1 MKLTSGQIRGLLKR
15 REDERV
21 EFKRAASAL
30 PANLWDSY
38 SAFCNTDGGVIILG
52 VAQDKSGRFSIEG
65 VKNAQKLMSDFWS
78 TANNAEKVSYS
89 IFFGHYVYP
98 VKCGGKTLVVI
109 EVPRAPREARPVYIG
124 EDVFKGTFRRN
135 GEGDYHCTR
144 EAVKAMLRD
153 QCNETAD
160 MCVLDELL
168 VKDLNA
174 DTIRR
179 YRGRFSNIKVGHV
192 WNDLPDDEFLTKI
205 GAARQCPDG
214 NVHPTLAGL
223 VCFGD
228 FVTIMHVLPNYF
240 LDYRERLSSETRWND
255 RVAAHDATWSG
266 NIYDFFFKIH
276 DRVTGDVKIPFKIAA
291 DGITRIDDTPVHKA
305 LREVLANALIHADYH
320 GRQGIVVEKH
330 FRTLTFSNPGTMR
343 ISKSVAVA
351 GGTSDARN
359 TAIFNI
365 FALVDIG
372 ERSGM
377 GLANLH
383 GLWKK
388 YGYAEPKITESYD
401 PDRTV
406 ITVTTDDDTVK
417 DTVIGVKPDQ
427 NPTKTR
433 PEPDKEVSRVVQKQ
447 SASGAEAV
455 QKLFES
461 GAEVVQ
467 KPSGGDTEAVQKRN
481 SQGGVDRLPLRE
493 LPTSARQVLNAV
505 ADDCFMTQRGL
516 VSKLGLAKSTII
528 KATAILIKNG
538 FLRRVGP
545 KKGGHWE
552 VVEGSDK

>member
-1 MKLTSGQIRGLLKR
+1 MKLTGKQILQLLKEK
-15 REDERV
+15 EDECV

-30 PANLWDSY
+30 PENMWETY
-38 SAFCNTDGGVIILG
+38 SAFCNTDGGTIILG
-52 VAQDKSGRFSIEG
+52 IREEKNKTYSIEG
-65 VKNAQKLMSDFWS
+65 VSDAHKLIDDFWS
-78 TANNAEKVSYS
+78 AANNSEKVSYS

-98 VKCGGKTLVVI
+98 VKCGRKTVIVI
-109 EVPRAPREARPVYIG
+109 EVPRAPREARPVYMG

-135 GEGDYHCTR
+135 GEGDYHCSR

-153 QCNETAD
+153 QCAETAD
-160 MCVLDELL
+160 MCVLDDLI
-168 VKDLNA
+168 VSDLNA
-174 DTIRR
+174 ETIRR
-179 YRGRFSNIKVGHV
+179 YRGRFSNFKIGHV

-214 NVHPTLAGL
+214 KVHPTLAGL

-228 FVTIMHVLPNYF
+228 FVTIMRVLPDYF
-240 LDYRERLSSETRWND
+240 LDYRERLSNETRWND

-276 DRVTGDVKIPFKIAA
+276 DRVTGDVKVPFKIAA

-320 GRQGIVVEKH
+320 GRRGIVVEKH
-330 FRTLTFSNPGTMR
+330 FRTITFSNPGTMR

-359 TAIFNI
+359 SAIFNI

-406 ITVTTDDDTVK
+406 IVVTTDDDTEN
-417 DTVIGVKPDQ
+417 DTV
-427 NPTKTR
+427 TR
-433 PEPDKEVSRVVQKQ
+433 PE
-447 SASGAEAV
+447 SGAGPD
-455 QKLFES
+455 QKCPRSAPKVPQKCPNGAPMGDNNFEN
-461 GAEVVQ
+461 
-467 KPSGGDTEAVQKRN
+467 DTVNDTVNKSSVENDTVNDTVNKFDAQDGTVKGLK
-481 SQGGVDRLPLRE
+481 STSE
-493 LPTSARQVLNAV
+493 LPTIAKEVYFALAE
-505 ADDCFMTQRGL
+505 DPFMTYNAL
-516 VSKLGLAKSTII
+516 MSKLDIGRASV
-528 KATAILIKNG
+528 ARAIGTLIKKH
-538 FLRRVGP
+538 FICRVGSD
-545 KKGGHWE
+545 KGGHWE
-552 VVEGSDK
+552 IIP

>member
-1 MKLTSGQIRGLLKR
+1 MKLTGVQISKLLKK

-21 EFKRAASAL
+21 EFKRAVAAL

-52 VAQDKSGRFSIEG
+52 VVQDKSGRFSIEG

-78 TANNAEKVSYS
+78 TANNVEKVSYS

-98 VKCGGKTLVVI
+98 VKCGNKTVVVI

-124 EDVFKGTFRRN
+124 EDVFKGSFRRN

-205 GAARQCPDG
+205 GAARQCADG
-214 NVHPTLAGL
+214 KVHPTLAGL

-240 LDYRERLSSETRWND
+240 LDYRERLSSETRWSD

-330 FRTLTFSNPGTMR
+330 FRTITFSNPGTMR

-406 ITVTTDDDTVK
+406 ITVTTDDDTVS
-417 DTVIGVKPDQ
+417 GVEPDR
-427 NPTKTR
+427 NPTRNR
-433 PEPDKEVSRVVQKQ
+433 PGPGQDPARSAPEMDGECPRSAPEVLQKCPK
-447 SASGAEAV
+447 SAPKVPQEKQGELASLTAAV
-455 QKLFES
+455 
-461 GAEVVQ
+461 
-467 KPSGGDTEAVQKRN
+467 
-481 SQGGVDRLPLRE
+481 
-493 LPTSARQVLNAV
+493 RQVYKAMCEDIAL
-505 ADDCFMTQRGL
+505 THRGL
-516 VSKLGLAKSTII
+516 ESKLGLSKTTVR
-528 KATAILIKNG
+528 KATATLIHKG

-552 VVEGSDK
+552 IVD